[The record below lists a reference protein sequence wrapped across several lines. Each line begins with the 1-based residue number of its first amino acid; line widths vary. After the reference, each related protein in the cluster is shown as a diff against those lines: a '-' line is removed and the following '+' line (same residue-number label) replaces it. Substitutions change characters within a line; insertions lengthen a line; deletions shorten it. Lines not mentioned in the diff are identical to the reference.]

1 MTAPTITTFAQATEC
16 LKAALPGYEERP
28 EQTRLATAIE
38 QSLEDGSI
46 LLAQAGTGTGKSLAS
61 LIPAILSGGTAVYS
75 TASKA
80 LQAQIVD
87 KDLPFLKEHLGVSFE
102 YAMLQGR
109 KNYLCRERLL
119 NADNIDQSLRTK
131 LLAVVQDSDA
141 RPEDEQIQGLRDE
154 FPAVDASEWNSVTV
168 GSDDCLGKDCPFFE
182 ECYVT
187 QAKRKAAQA
196 NVIVVNHAMLMS
208 DAYVRSQTGGDISI
222 LPPYDALI
230 VDEAHEL
237 EEYATSALARDLRPN
252 SVPKFASDF
261 TALVRRND
269 IERAEDAEDLRNSMT
284 ARSGD
289 LFFQIQKQEGRIRH
303 RWFVDH
309 ADNFFSV
316 TEPIAQ
322 AVEMLSQSL
331 EALLSGVFE
340 PPRKLVTAYRRMISR
355 GLKLIESLKAAVMLT
370 DAEVVRFTETD
381 DRFGTVLRSLPVR
394 VGPWLAEHLWPEC
407 NPVLLSATLFVDGS
421 ADYAIDRYGLDLA
434 EREVRMIDSGTPFD
448 YDRQLTLYVPS
459 HIPEP
464 TPKNK
469 EQWTNEM
476 VPLIIELVKASRGRA
491 LVLFTSAAQMRE
503 VHRRVAPHIDQYPI
517 RKQGDDST
525 AALTRWFRETVDGV
539 LFATRTFFTGIDIQG
554 ESLSMVIID
563 KLPFPVPTDPVIE
576 ARSEEIE
583 ARGKS
588 AFSEY
593 TVPIMALTLLQA
605 HGRLIRTKKDKGVV
619 AILDPRLW
627 SKGYGKTIMR
637 SLPGKHSRDLNDVDR
652 MFEV

>member
-1 MTAPTITTFAQATEC
+1 MTAPTLTTFAQATER
-16 LKAALPGYEERP
+16 LKDSLPGYEERP

-80 LQAQIVD
+80 LQSQIVD
-87 KDLPFLKEHLGVSFE
+87 KDLPFLQEHLGVSFK

-109 KNYLCRERLL
+109 KNYLCRERLY
-119 NADNIDQSLRTK
+119 NADNLDPADRTTLIEAMEASDSLP
-131 LLAVVQDSDA
+131 V
-141 RPEDEQIQGLRDE
+141 DEQVAGLRDD
-154 FPAVDASEWNSVTV
+154 FPAVESAVWSSVTV
-168 GSDDCLGKDCPFFE
+168 GSDDCLGKECPFFQ

-187 QAKRKAAQA
+187 KAKQAAAEA
-196 NVIVVNHAMLMS
+196 NVIVVNHALLMS
-208 DAYVRSQTGGDISI
+208 DAYVRSQTGGDVSI
-222 LPPYDALI
+222 LPPYDSLI

-237 EEYATSALARDLRPN
+237 EEYATSALGRDFRPN
-252 SVPKFASDF
+252 SVPKFAADF
-261 TALVRRND
+261 TGLLRRED
-269 IERAEDAEDLRNSMT
+269 IERLEEAEALRNTMT
-284 ARSGD
+284 ARNGD
-289 LFFQIQKQEGRIRH
+289 LFFQIEKEDGRLRH
-303 RWFVDH
+303 RWFVDR
-309 ADNFFSV
+309 ADSFFAV
-316 TEPIAQ
+316 IETVAQ
-322 AVEMLSQSL
+322 AVQLLNDSMES
-331 EALLSGVFE
+331 LLSE
-340 PPRKLVTAYRRMISR
+340 NPSLPRKTINKYRRMISR
-355 GLKLIESLKAAVMLT
+355 GNNLIATIRSLVMLT
-370 DAEVVRFTETD
+370 DSEVVRFTERD
-381 DRFGTVLRSLPVR
+381 DRFGMVLRSLPVR
-394 VGPWLAEHLWPEC
+394 VGPWLAENLWPEC
-407 NPVLLSATLFVDGS
+407 SPVLLSATLFVDGS

-448 YDRQLTLYVPS
+448 YDQQLTLYVPS

-469 EQWTNEM
+469 IQWTEEM
-476 VPLIIELVKASRGRA
+476 IPLVIELVKASRGRA

-503 VHRRVAPHIDQYPI
+503 VHRRVAPYIDFPVK
-517 RKQGDDST
+517 KQGDDST
-525 AALTRWFRETVDGV
+525 PALTRWFRETTEGV

-554 ESLSMVIID
+554 ESLSLVIID

-588 AFSEY
+588 PFSEY

-627 SKGYGKTIMR
+627 TKGYGKTIMR

-652 MFEV
+652 MFEEA